1 MCCSTIT
8 FWRCL
13 YPCLHRCSAAFLCYS
28 MQYKMHP
35 HCCVYRER
43 APKCA
48 VPSLQNKS
56 LIFDCHADAQVENAV
71 SRMWTGGT
79 RIHAIQLEWTTVGF
93 PYLWWSCKLTQWC
106 QQSSLL
112 HSLCCIGD
120 GHLVKED
127 IRSLLSKRVSFF
139 FKLYSPRDQPLAKH
153 LSHVSTVLCE
163 AACPCYPPESYSGAI
178 SDQSLPGLNCC
189 I

>member
-1 MCCSTIT
+1 
-8 FWRCL
+8 
-13 YPCLHRCSAAFLCYS
+13 
-28 MQYKMHP
+28 MHP

-112 HSLCCIGD
+112 HSLCCS
-120 GHLVKED
+120 LWSCL
-127 IRSLLSKRVSFF
+127 SLLSTWVIQWGYFWPIPAWTQLLHINPEFFSHHGFAQFPVCYCSHSSATHSTQTILLILICADSRWALKMKLSIITGDICMKGRRACKWRSSYVS
-139 FKLYSPRDQPLAKH
+139 S
-153 LSHVSTVLCE
+153 S
-163 AACPCYPPESYSGAI
+163 
-178 SDQSLPGLNCC
+178 
-189 I
+189 